1 MSIPEEIRA
10 IPRPKNT
17 VVIAYGKNKN
27 LYAVRQRT
35 GCIYKNGRRLP
46 VSGEIIGHIINNEY
60 VPLTVTPITP
70 VSQSPIELKGWGAVA
85 LANSVAASLLD
96 ELCTVYS
103 RSDALKIYCVALL
116 RVCNPGI
123 KDRELK
129 DAYEES
135 FLSELYPNVALS
147 KNTICVFWKNLG
159 KAYSRIVSYM
169 SLRVAAVE
177 AGHHLIIDGTLKANQ
192 STVNTLS
199 EFSRKARVKGSKD
212 ISILYAYDLETMEP
226 ICSKCFPGNMI
237 DSTAYES
244 FLAEYKIKK
253 GIIVGDKGFPSSCAI
268 EHFEKNVDLHYLN
281 PLKRDSRYITPCNLL
296 IYTGQL
302 PGHETVMYKKAKAND
317 CENKWLYSF
326 RYAEQAY
333 KEESSWLHRSAENED
348 FDISDYDKESL
359 LFGTLIL
366 ESDLDM
372 TPLDAF
378 LAYESRWEI
387 ELVMRYYKQA
397 CEFDE
402 TRVHNDYSIIA
413 SEFCNLLASI
423 ITHRLL
429 VLFDRTRLLEKR
441 TYREIMKILRKAKKC
456 RMDDNGDWN
465 LVKMNPSQIKILQE
479 LNLLSLPEPKKR
491 GRKPGNNT

>member
-1 MSIPEEIRA
+1 MAVPEEIRA
-10 IPRPKNT
+10 VPRPKNT

-27 LYAVRQRT
+27 LYAVRQRS
-35 GCIYKNGRRLP
+35 GCVYQNGRRLP
-46 VSGEIIGHIINNEY
+46 VSGQIIGHIINKEY
-60 VPLTVTPITP
+60 VPITATPIP
-70 VSQSPIELKGWGAVA
+70 LVSQSQIELKGWGAII
-85 LANSVAASLLD
+85 LANSIASPLLD
-96 ELCTVYS
+96 ELCAVYA
-103 RSDALKIYCVALL
+103 RPDALKIYCIALL

-129 DAYEES
+129 EAYDES
-135 FLSELYPNVALS
+135 FLSELYPGVALS
-147 KNTICVFWKNLG
+147 KNTICTFWQNLG

-169 SLRVAAVE
+169 TLRVAAVE
-177 AGHHLIIDGTLKANQ
+177 VGHHIIIDGTLKTNQ

-199 EFSRKARVKGSKD
+199 EFSRKARVKGMKD
-212 ISILYAYDLETMEP
+212 ISILYAYDLENMEP

-244 FLAEYKIKK
+244 FLSEYGVKK

-268 EHFEKNVDLHYLN
+268 EQFEKNADLHYLN
-281 PLKRDSRYITPCNLL
+281 PLKRDSRYIDQCNLL
-296 IYTGQL
+296 IYTGLL

-317 CENKWLYSF
+317 CNDKWLYSY

-333 KEESSWLHRSAENED
+333 KEESSWFHRSAKNED
-348 FDISDYDKESL
+348 FDISDYDRSSL

-402 TRVHNDYSIIA
+402 TRVHNDYSVIG

-429 VLFDRTRLLEKR
+429 TRFDRVKLLEKR
-441 TYREIMKILRKAKKC
+441 TYREIMQILRKAKKC
-456 RMDDNGDWN
+456 RLNDGDWH
-465 LVKMNPSQIKILQE
+465 LVKMNPSQMSMLQA
-479 LNLLSLPEPKKR
+479 LNLIPVPEPKRR
-491 GRKPGNNT
+491 GRKPKLHV